1 MRATALI
8 FHYVC
13 EITHIMATT
22 ASSAG
27 VGQDMAPPSR
37 PLLRRVHRHVPNGVW
52 YALGALGLAVLVV
65 LIQLALYMRRA
76 EPRDARAIV
85 QRELSTNVLLPG
97 ERVLRSV
104 PVFRRS
110 PSDYFRATRGLL
122 VLTDRRLV
130 YLGAPPRDITGA
142 SDAPPMFDQ
151 REFRIDTL
159 VTLEPSYAVLGFTR
173 ALVVDTPDDALKLA
187 VQSSA
192 WPSAQM
198 LRTAWDA
205 RHEKLQLIGQWAGR
219 VREARADLQRQLEE
233 YRRQPVYHVVRPGD
247 AISSI
252 ASWYEVPVDSIARL
266 NGIVEN
272 RIRVGQRLLI
282 RQGAGER
289 KSGREGD

>member
-1 MRATALI
+1 
-8 FHYVC
+8 
-13 EITHIMATT
+13 MATT
-22 ASSAG
+22 ASTVAAG
-27 VGQDMAPPSR
+27 ERDSAPPSR
-37 PLLRRVHRHVPNGVW
+37 PLLRRLHRHVPSGVW
-52 YALGALGLAVLVV
+52 YALGALGFAVLVV

-85 QRELSTNVLLPG
+85 QRELTTNVLQPG
-97 ERVLRSV
+97 ERIVRSV

-110 PSDYFRATRGLL
+110 PADYFRATRGLL

-159 VTLEPSYAVLGFTR
+159 VAIEPSFAILGLTR

-187 VQSSA
+187 VQSGA
-192 WPSAQM
+192 WPGAQ
-198 LRTAWDA
+198 LLEKAWDA

-219 VREARADLQRQLEE
+219 VRDARADLRRQLED

-247 AISSI
+247 AMSSI

-266 NGIVEN
+266 NGIENN
-272 RIRVGQRLLI
+272 RIRIGQRLLI
-282 RQGAGER
+282 RQGAASQGG
-289 KSGREGD
+289 SG

>member
-1 MRATALI
+1 
-8 FHYVC
+8 
-13 EITHIMATT
+13 MATT
-22 ASSAG
+22 ASSVG
-27 VGQDMAPPSR
+27 VGQDNVPPSR
-37 PLLRRVHRHVPNGVW
+37 PLLRRVHRHIPNGMW
-52 YALGALGLAVLVV
+52 YGLGALGFAVLVV

-85 QRELSTNVLLPG
+85 QRELSSNVLQPG

-110 PSDYFRATRGLL
+110 PADYFRATRGLL

-159 VTLEPSYAVLGFTR
+159 VTLESSFALMGFTR

-198 LRTAWDA
+198 LRKAWDV
-205 RHEKLQLIGQWAGR
+205 RHEKLQLIGQWASR
-219 VREARADLQRQLEE
+219 VRDARADLRQQLEE

-266 NGIVEN
+266 NGIVDN

-282 RQGAGER
+282 RQGAGGG
-289 KSGREGD
+289 KSGRESD